1 VDPAAGVDAQV
12 GRHLARVLDE
22 VEEAEELGPR
32 VVGQPEDVPDQ
43 LGPEHRPGLVRVGAV
58 FRAIVVVA
66 DIVHSHHGLSL

>member
-12 GRHLARVLDE
+12 GGDQARVLDE

-32 VVGQPEDVPDQ
+32 VVGQPEDVADQ

-66 DIVHSHHGLSL
+66 DVVHSHHGLSL